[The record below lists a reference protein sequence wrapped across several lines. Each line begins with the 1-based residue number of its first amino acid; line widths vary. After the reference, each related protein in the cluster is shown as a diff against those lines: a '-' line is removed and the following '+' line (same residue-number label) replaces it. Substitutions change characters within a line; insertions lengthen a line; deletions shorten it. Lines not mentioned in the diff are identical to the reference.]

1 MQLYII
7 AIFVGYITLVLA
19 ADAFG
24 PNISTQQ
31 GNRFNISH
39 PVIPLTTGTLLPAM
53 YHGNELNVSHPAI
66 PISNGTLL
74 PGYHRNVSTGAA
86 WVMPASRFDLGA
98 RAMTCE
104 CFDPDGNQ
112 LFYRPE
118 SPRLLSSPNCMNNT
132 FPPKE
137 CCPPSIPYCQAHKS
151 LGFGCF
157 GTPTNSTPKSQSGT
171 ASKTHKGTTTIVETV
186 SINIVSSSLS
196 LQFPGT
202 ITVPANLA
210 GWSIAT
216 TYVFG
221 FPTTI
226 PEGPSSS
233 ASTISST
240 TSSPPSRTSS
250 STTATSSRISRTS
263 TSTSTSTRKSTLCF
277 DPDLQSPAPC
287 APSPSD
293 TQSLSSSS
301 APLFYPA
308 ATTLH
313 SSSPPRTVPLLNL
326 YYIFSSLALL
336 YLFIHVDSFTKISL
350 LFLGITAGALR
361 LFDIPHRHEGNEDDH
376 PPKEAQQGGGGE
388 KKSSLEWIREV
399 AVYHAVVLPAV
410 VGRETVRRIVKDW
423 TS

>member
-7 AIFVGYITLVLA
+7 ATFVGYITLVLA

-24 PNISTQQ
+24 TNNSTQQ

-39 PVIPLTTGTLLPAM
+39 PVIPLTSGTLLPAM
-53 YHGNELNVSHPAI
+53 YYGNELNVSHPAI
-66 PISNGTLL
+66 PINNGTLL

-86 WVMPASRFDLGA
+86 WIVPASRFDLGA

-104 CFDPDGNQ
+104 CFDPDVCLN
-112 LFYRPE
+112 
-118 SPRLLSSPNCMNNT
+118 SSSPNCMNNT

-137 CCPPSIPYCQAHKS
+137 CCPPSIPYCQAHES

-157 GTPTNSTPKSQSGT
+157 GTPTSSTPRSQSST
-171 ASKTHKGTTTIVETV
+171 ASNTLKGTTTIVETV

-226 PEGPSSS
+226 PEAPASSAASSS
-233 ASTISST
+233 TVSST

-250 STTATSSRISRTS
+250 STSATSSRISRTS
-263 TSTSTSTRKSTLCF
+263 TSTSTSTSTRRSTLCF

-287 APSPSD
+287 PSSPSD
-293 TQSLSSSS
+293 TQPSSSSS

-313 SSSPPRTVPLLNL
+313 SSAPRRTVPLLNL

-336 YLFIHVDSFTKISL
+336 YLFIHVDSFTKISV
-350 LFLGITAGALR
+350 LFLGLTAGALR
-361 LFDIPHRHEGNEDDH
+361 LFGTPHHRHEREGGNEEDH
-376 PPKEAQQGGGGE
+376 PRKEAQQGGG
-388 KKSSLEWIREV
+388 KISLERIREV

>member
-7 AIFVGYITLVLA
+7 ATFVGYITLVLA

-31 GNRFNISH
+31 GNRFNISR
-39 PVIPLTTGTLLPAM
+39 PIIPLTTGTLLPAM

-66 PISNGTLL
+66 PISNSTLL

-86 WVMPASRFDLGA
+86 WVVPASRFDLGA

-104 CFDPDGNQ
+104 CFDPDGNH
-112 LFYRPE
+112 LFDRPE
-118 SPRLLSSPNCMNNT
+118 SPWLLSSPNCMNNT

-137 CCPPSIPYCQAHKS
+137 CCPPSIPYCQAHES

-157 GTPTNSTPKSQSGT
+157 GTPTSSTPKSQSST
-171 ASKTHKGTTTIVETV
+171 ARKGTTTIVETV

-233 ASTISST
+233 AVSSSTVAST

-250 STTATSSRISRTS
+250 STSATSSRISRTS
-263 TSTSTSTRKSTLCF
+263 TSTSTSTRRSTLCF

-287 APSPSD
+287 ASSPSD
-293 TQSLSSSS
+293 TQSPSSSS

-313 SSSPPRTVPLLNL
+313 SSAPPRTVPLLNL

-336 YLFIHVDSFTKISL
+336 YLFMHVDSFTKISV

-361 LFDIPHRHEGNEDDH
+361 LFGTPHRHEREGGNEEDH
-376 PPKEAQQGGGGE
+376 PRKEAQQEGE
-388 KKSSLEWIREV
+388 KNSLERIREV